1 LKGTLMTIPLL
12 ENRRII
18 LGVTGSIAAYKSA
31 ELASM
36 LTQAGTL
43 VDVVLTEAGQ
53 RFVSALTFQSLTGRH
68 AYTDSDLWGEEGHIV
83 HVRVAEGADLLMVAP
98 ATANTI
104 AKLAHG
110 QADSLLAV
118 VALAAGCPL
127 LIAPAMDAGMYANPA
142 TQANVELLR
151 SRGAIFI
158 GPVEGRMASGMTGL
172 GRMAEPEELLGHI
185 RLALGQRG
193 ALSGRKVVVTAG
205 GTHEPIDPVRELAN
219 RSSGKQGFALAQAA
233 IDRGAEVILIAG
245 PAHLPTPVGA
255 RRVDVHTAAEMRD
268 AVLEAVKDSA
278 ALIMAAAVADFRP
291 VELKVS
297 KIKRR
302 ANSPQLVLEKTDDI
316 LGLVMEQRAQSGA
329 PQVVIGFAAE
339 SEDLVANA
347 RAKLEERG
355 LSMIV
360 ANDITAT
367 DAGFEVDT
375 NRVAL
380 VHDDGGVVELP
391 LMSKAGVA
399 DIVLNGVVRMLT

>member
-1 LKGTLMTIPLL
+1 
-12 ENRRII
+12 
-18 LGVTGSIAAYKSA
+18 
-31 ELASM
+31 
-36 LTQAGTL
+36 
-43 VDVVLTEAGQ
+43 
-53 RFVSALTFQSLTGRH
+53 
-68 AYTDSDLWGEEGHIV
+68 
-83 HVRVAEGADLLMVAP
+83 
-98 ATANTI
+98 
-104 AKLAHG
+104 
-110 QADSLLAV
+110 
-118 VALAAGCPL
+118 
-127 LIAPAMDAGMYANPA
+127 
-142 TQANVELLR
+142 
-151 SRGAIFI
+151 
-158 GPVEGRMASGMTGL
+158 
-172 GRMAEPEELLGHI
+172 
-185 RLALGQRG
+185 
-193 ALSGRKVVVTAG
+193 
-205 GTHEPIDPVRELAN
+205 
-219 RSSGKQGFALAQAA
+219 
-233 IDRGAEVILIAG
+233 
-245 PAHLPTPVGA
+245 
-255 RRVDVHTAAEMRD
+255 
-268 AVLEAVKDSA
+268 
-278 ALIMAAAVADFRP
+278 
-291 VELKVS
+291 LKVS